1 MGIFSRRHR
10 TESLQCS
17 FCKQTEDAVA
27 KLISSPKDYG
37 PAFICDECVRVCITG
52 RSHAPGPS
60 DRRPALA
67 ARCSF
72 CHKSSEAVRLQSS
85 SGDAPNASICEEC
98 LSVCRDILEGI
109 APSSIPYYH
118 SLGPSS

>member
-1 MGIFSRRHR
+1 MGMFSRRHR
-10 TESLQCS
+10 TEALQCS
-17 FCKQTEDAVA
+17 FCKRTQDAVA

-52 RSHAPGPS
+52 KGHAPAS
-60 DRRPALA
+60 DRRPAHA

-72 CHKSSEAVRLQSS
+72 CHKSSQAVRLRSS

-98 LSVCRDILEGI
+98 LSVCRDILQGI
-109 APSSIPYYH
+109 APSSIDYYH
-118 SLGPSS
+118 SLGSSS